1 MIVFLAGETVIYL
14 LQRITCLFYVLRGRK
29 SVFKAFLKRAQA
41 IAKKDTKAAIH
52 FVRYHGLYIA
62 SALEV
67 VSCGSV
73 GEVTYPSIKRL
84 VQGQASVTDV
94 GFAATSAALALWL
107 VVGVGGMIP
116 IAAVNKTTNKALSLQ
131 EKNRLN
137 QQIKRRNALIFN
149 ISAIDMM
156 ASAMYAVA
164 GVLLDKKSLIIS
176 GASFFFSAFVRCG
189 FRQGERELTRPSV
202 PKGSPLFARA
212 KAHAKYAK
220 DLSVNNPNL
229 PAEILCLP
237 GIYFSCC
244 GLLEMLPKE
253 VAWLAVGGYGL
264 ATLVRTFSIA
274 RQKELTEDTGNPK
287 RKNNSRPVA
296 SAQERAP
303 CGSRLG

>member
-1 MIVFLAGETVIYL
+1 MF
-14 LQRITCLFYVLRGRK
+14 K
-29 SVFKAFLKRAQA
+29 SFLKRAQA

-73 GEVTYPSIKRL
+73 GEAMSPSIMRL
-84 VQGQASVTDV
+84 LQGQASMTDV
-94 GFAATSAALALWL
+94 GFSAVSAALALWL

-116 IAAVNKTTNKALSLQ
+116 ISAVNKTTNKALSLQ

-137 QQIKRRNALIFN
+137 RQIKRRNALIFN

-164 GVLLDKKSLIIS
+164 GILLEKNSLIIS
-176 GASFFFSAFVRCG
+176 GASFFFSALVRCG

-202 PKGSPLFARA
+202 PKGSSWFARA
-212 KAHAKYAK
+212 KAYAKFAK

-237 GIYFSCC
+237 GIYFSCR
-244 GLLEMLPKE
+244 GLLEMLPAT
-253 VAWLAVGGYGL
+253 VAWFAVSGYGL

-274 RQKELTEDTGNPK
+274 RQKELADDGK
-287 RKNNSRPVA
+287 AGKMRRDRPSSM
-296 SAQERAP
+296 SAQKS
-303 CGSRLG
+303 CVTINRLG